1 MRMVIVPVL
10 LVLAAV
16 LLTVPSAAARDQA
29 NPWPDIDAPLRT
41 GLVAEHDH
49 AVVIGIER
57 YPFLALDVP
66 YARRDAE
73 SFKDFLVYSRG
84 IPRQQIQFLDEANRD
99 QIEEAVRWAAER
111 TPSEGTVWVYF
122 AGHGAASA
130 STGHRLLLGDDVR
143 DDIARF
149 EKGGITL
156 EEVQV
161 LASTGG
167 ARLVLIVDACYAGV
181 SRSGKPLVEG
191 ARPLVPKSA
200 VATHGHTVVWTAAGP
215 DEIAG
220 PLDPV
225 RHGAFTY
232 FAIGALRGWAD
243 GEIDGRQDG
252 RISVA
257 EASAYVERALRSV
270 ELRDQRP
277 ELVTETGGEW
287 PMAEGTSERGP
298 DLAGLSVVET
308 IPDAP
313 SVSFDDWGESIR
325 NELTDET
332 GFIEVWVEPDSA
344 AVFVNGEEVGTGDC
358 VLEKPIGKYVVGARL
373 GAMYHPMKRP
383 IALGTDGAQITFDLQ
398 PAFGALE
405 VTSSPSGAD
414 VWIDGAKVGTTPW
427 EVDRQ
432 LSGEYE
438 VRISADQYLGD
449 VALVTVQDETHTL
462 HSVQLEPNFGE
473 LTVRSNPPGA
483 GITLQGED
491 TGAVTPHTFQRI
503 TSGVVEVRLSL
514 EGYGEAVNRPTIAP
528 EQTALLDVNLQAKLG
543 MLVVMARYEDGSP
556 CKGEVRVDG
565 VTRGTTPFKAELPA
579 REYSVEVECGGSVLQ
594 RSASIQHNQR
604 ATLDLAFWAVGG
616 EVLDRFG
623 YEMVPVEAAAFVMG
637 RSEASTGPDAAH
649 RVGLTRDLVVGATEV
664 TQDLYA
670 HVMGLNPSRFT
681 AAKKPAESVTW
692 YDAVEFCN
700 RLSEMEGREPVYSVS
715 GHSVTWEQAN
725 NGYRLPTE
733 AEWEF
738 VARGGGTGAYAGSG
752 EPFDVAVFGRGK
764 EDGYE
769 VVGRKAAN
777 DLGVFDMS
785 GNVWEWVW
793 DLYGP
798 YDLQDSTNPTGPAFG
813 EIRVKRGGC
822 WHCSLDAARVEHRA
836 FSRPD
841 LPYLGNGFRIVRTV
855 ASDP

>member
-1 MRMVIVPVL
+1 MRAVIVPESLILVAAL
-10 LVLAAV
+10 LI
-16 LLTVPSAAARDQA
+16 VPARVARAQS

-41 GLVAEHDH
+41 GLVSEHDH
-49 AVVIGIER
+49 AVVVGIER

-99 QIEEAVRWAAER
+99 QIAEAVTLAADR
-111 TPSEGTVWVYF
+111 TPPEGTIWVYF

-130 STGHRLLLGDDVR
+130 STGERLLLGDDVR

-149 EKGGITL
+149 EKGGVTL
-156 EEVQV
+156 EEVQA
-161 LASTGG
+161 LATTGG
-167 ARLVLIVDACYAGV
+167 ARLVLIVDACYTGV
-181 SRSGKPLVEG
+181 SRSGTPLVEG

-200 VATHGHTVVWTAAGP
+200 VAAHSHTVVWTAAGP

-220 PLDPV
+220 PLEPV

-252 RISVA
+252 RISIS
-257 EASAYVERALRSV
+257 EAATYVERALSSV
-270 ELRDQRP
+270 EVRDQQP
-277 ELVTETGGEW
+277 ELVTESGGDW
-287 PMAEGTSERGP
+287 PMAVGTSERGP
-298 DLAGLSVVET
+298 DLAALSVVET

-313 SVSFDDWGESIR
+313 SVTFDDWGESIR

-332 GFIEVWVEPDSA
+332 GFIEVWVEPDTA
-344 AVFVNGEEVGTGDC
+344 AVYVNGEEVGSGDC

-383 IALGTDGAQITFDLQ
+383 IALGTDGAQITFDLE
-398 PAFGALE
+398 PAFGSLE

-414 VWIDGAKVGTTPW
+414 VWLDGAKVGTTPW
-427 EVDRQ
+427 EVERQ

-438 VRISADQYLGD
+438 VRLSADQYLGD
-449 VALVTVQDETHTL
+449 VALVTVQDETRTL
-462 HSVQLEPNFGE
+462 HNVKLDPNFGD
-473 LTVRSNPPGA
+473 LTVRSDPPGA
-483 GITLQGED
+483 DITLQGED

-503 TSGVVEVRLSL
+503 TAGVVEVRLSL
-514 EGYGEAVNRPTIAP
+514 DGYGEAVNRPTIVP
-528 EQTALLDVNLQAKLG
+528 EQTALLDLDLQAKLG

-556 CKGEVRVDG
+556 CKGDVRVEG
-565 VTRGTTPFKAELPA
+565 VTRGTTPFKVELPA
-579 REYSVEVECGGSVLQ
+579 REYTVEVECAGSVLQ
-594 RSASIQHNQR
+594 RSATIRHNQR
-604 ATLDLAFWAVGG
+604 ASLDLAFWASGG
-616 EVLDRFG
+616 EVLDQFG
-623 YEMVPVEAAAFVMG
+623 YEMVPVEAATFVMG
-637 RSEASTGPDAAH
+637 RSNAPSGQDEAH

-664 TQDLYA
+664 TQDLYS

-681 AAKKPAESVTW
+681 DAKKPAESVTW
-692 YDAVEFCN
+692 YDTVEFCN

-715 GHSVTWEQAN
+715 GQAVTWEQAN

-752 EPFDVAVFGRGK
+752 DPYAVAVIGRGK
-764 EDGYE
+764 DEGYE
-769 VVGRKAAN
+769 VVGQKAAN
-777 DLGVFDMS
+777 ALGVYDMS

-793 DLYGP
+793 DLYGS
-798 YDLQDSTNPTGPAFG
+798 YDLHDSTNPTGPASG
-813 EIRVKRGGC
+813 DRRVKRGGC
-822 WHCSLDAARVEHRA
+822 WHCSHDASRVGHRA
-836 FSRPD
+836 TSLPD
-841 LPYLGNGFRIVRTV
+841 FPYLGNGFRIVRTV